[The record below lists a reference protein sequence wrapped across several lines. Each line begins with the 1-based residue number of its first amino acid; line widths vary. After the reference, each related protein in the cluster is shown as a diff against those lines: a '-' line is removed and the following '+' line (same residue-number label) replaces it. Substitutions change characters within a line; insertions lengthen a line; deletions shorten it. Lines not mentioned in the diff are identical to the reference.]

1 MSPYRAK
8 SPARAPHPVLLPLAA
23 LCSLSSLTT
32 ARANPEGPLVRAGS
46 AHVSVNGNT
55 LTIQTGGP
63 ATFLDWR
70 SFNIAANETTR
81 FVQPSATSI
90 AWNRINDP
98 NPSQIFGRVEAN
110 GVLVL
115 ANHAGFYFGPNSF
128 VRAAGLAVT
137 TAPIAPDMAGG
148 GPWQFTSL
156 PPLASIINYGT
167 LQAADGG
174 SLHLIAEKIFNHG
187 LLTAPDGNV
196 GLYAGKSVLVSER
209 PDGRGLSAQV
219 TLPEG
224 SVDNQ
229 GRIVADAGTVALHA
243 RVVNQGGVVQANTVR
258 NVGGVIE
265 LVAADNVNLQ
275 AGSAIQAKGVEP
287 GAAGGEVRIQSAN
300 QFSDT
305 SGSVIDV
312 SGSTAG
318 GAGGRVALSAPQM
331 STIASRIESH
341 GFGSSRGG
349 ELVID
354 PLDIVISN
362 SGAGSAASG
371 TVNVGDAPAAGTLTF
386 RPSAFASFTQITLQ
400 ATRDITVATA
410 WNLPDSADPTS
421 TLRLQ
426 AGNDINVFNPI
437 TAGNNWSVEL
447 VAGANFTLPS
457 AANPAAAVN
466 AGVGSVNF
474 FSGGAVQTRNGRLSL
489 YAGLN
494 VGIESGYAR
503 TVGGGNIDVFA
514 ASGNVNSGLGSVGYS
529 FARTSYLVD
538 LANLGGISTG
548 AGGDVSIQA
557 GGNVSSFLPAGSGGS
572 DAGSGAFGAA
582 PGNVRIEAGGD
593 VTGHYVVANGQG
605 TLLAH
610 GNAGTAQQLLA
621 LSLVKGAWNVTSD
634 HDLNLQEVRN
644 PNGVFNSL
652 SGPFNHRFD
661 YDPGA
666 AVSLTAANAL
676 NLSGENRPT
685 TADVTMP
692 SPIYPPSL
700 TLRAGAGGINVA
712 NDLILYP
719 APLAALDIATSGGG
733 GLSGV
738 NPQGSIVK
746 IVMSDSGRNRFVDT
760 TDFGETDHGATPV
773 HLGDPNAA
781 RVSISGDMR
790 NLTLVT
796 AKKADVTVQGSL
808 LNAGLSAQN
817 LGPLD
822 ESRLTVGGDINNR
835 VPYTFYEN
843 LGTAPDFA
851 AFSAA
856 ENALGLPAFTSNP
869 FLYNPQTRRL
879 IFQGRMTFDQLNGYQ
894 NVKVPR
900 LDANGNPVLLDSQGN
915 LVPTDTLGRPLP
927 DASGNTISLSET
939 RHELVPARFL
949 DAPVIQDLYNRS
961 QDVPLQSGTG
971 YSISGPGRLTINA
984 RNADLGDTAGIV
996 SKGPTDNSALALLG
1010 PAAGVSLNLSGDLS
1024 MFASRIVSFA
1034 GGNLDL
1040 NIGGRVQ
1047 LGSPDSVIRFKN
1059 DPGRGIFSSSSGDVN
1074 VIASG
1079 DVNVQDSRIASYDGG
1094 NLLVRSL
1101 NGNVNAGDGRV
1112 DTQTVNQTRVDPVT
1126 GDVTSVSR
1134 VIPGSGLIATTFPDS
1149 PNTKVGNIT
1158 VETPNG
1164 NILAGSGG
1172 IVQVNLAAKPT
1183 PGGRVSLTAG
1193 TEVGGAVTAPGDIN
1207 VSGSGVIGVNVAL
1220 KATGNITGVA
1230 VAQGNIDISSRQSVS
1245 ISALGGGD
1253 VKASA
1258 SGTISGT
1265 LVGVGGVSA
1274 SGASVDASVLSQ
1286 NVAAGT
1292 TTTGQKGFTQAAT
1305 ASGTAQ
1311 AAAQTEQPAKAAAK
1325 PAAMATE
1332 AAAADPQDKKKKA
1345 MAKPVLTRTTGRVT
1359 VILPGK

>member
-1 MSPYRAK
+1 MSSHRVKSTAPRALR
-8 SPARAPHPVLLPLAA
+8 PALLPLAA
-23 LCSLSSLTT
+23 LCSLSCLPT
-32 ARANPEGPLVRAGS
+32 ARANPEGPVVRSGS
-46 AHVSVNGNT
+46 ANVSVNGNT
-55 LTIQTGGP
+55 LTIQTGGQT
-63 ATFLDWR
+63 TFLDWR
-70 SFNIAANETTR
+70 SFNVAANETTR

-115 ANHAGFYFGPNSF
+115 ANQSGFYFGPNSF
-128 VRAAGLAVT
+128 VRAASLAVT
-137 TAPIAPDMAGG
+137 TAPITPDMAGG

-167 LQAADGG
+167 VQAENGG
-174 SLHLIAEKIFNHG
+174 SLYLIAEKIFNHG
-187 LLTAPDGNV
+187 ILSAPDGNV

-219 TLPEG
+219 SLPDG
-224 SVDNQ
+224 TVDNQ
-229 GRIVADAGTVALHA
+229 GKLIADAGTIALHA
-243 RVVNQGGVVQANTVR
+243 RVVNQGGLVQANTVR

-265 LVAADNVNLQ
+265 LVAADGVNLQ
-275 AGSAIQAKGVEP
+275 ASSTILAKGEAA
-287 GAAGGEVRIQSAN
+287 GAPGGEVCIKSAN

-305 SGSVIDV
+305 TGSVIDV
-312 SGSTAG
+312 SGSAAG

-331 STIASRIESH
+331 NAIASRVESH
-341 GFGSSRGG
+341 GFGGSRGG

-354 PLDIVISN
+354 PLDIVINN
-362 SGAGSAASG
+362 SGGSASG
-371 TVNVGDAPAAGTLTF
+371 MVGQTDPPVAGTLTF
-386 RPSAFASFTQITLQ
+386 RPSAFASFAQITLQ
-400 ATRDITVATA
+400 ATRDITVSSA
-410 WNLPDSADPTS
+410 WNLPNSADPTS

-426 AGNDINVFNPI
+426 AGRDINVFNAI

-447 VAGANFTLPS
+447 VAGANFTVPS
-457 AANPAAAVN
+457 AANPAASVN

-474 FSGGAVQTRNGRLSL
+474 FSSGSVQTQNGRLSL

-494 VGIESGYAR
+494 VGIESGFAR
-503 TVGGGNIDVFA
+503 TVGGGSIDVFA
-514 ASGNVNSGLGSVGYS
+514 ASGDVNSGLGSVGYAFS
-529 FARTSYLVD
+529 RSTYRVD
-538 LANLGGISTG
+538 LANLSGISTG
-548 AGGDVSIQA
+548 AGGDVNIKA
-557 GGNVSSFLPAGSGGS
+557 GGNVNSYLPAGSAES
-572 DAGSGAFGAA
+572 DAGSGAFGAV

-610 GNAGTAQQLLA
+610 GNAGIAQQLLA

-634 HDLNLQEVRN
+634 HDINLQEVRN

-652 SGPFNHRFD
+652 SGAFNHHFD
-661 YDPGA
+661 YDPAA
-666 AVSLTAANAL
+666 AVSLTAANAI
-676 NLSGENRPT
+676 NLSGDNRPG

-719 APLAALDIATSGGG
+719 APLAALDIATSSGGA
-733 GLSGV
+733 LTGV

-746 IVMSDSGRNRFVDT
+746 IVMSDSGKNRFTDT
-760 TDFGETDHGATPV
+760 SDFGETDHAATPV
-773 HLGDPNAA
+773 HAGDPNPVL
-781 RVSISGDMR
+781 VSLSGDLK

-796 AKKADVTVQGSL
+796 AKKADVTVHGSL

-817 LGPLD
+817 LSPLD
-822 ESRLTVGGDINNR
+822 ESKLTVDGDINNR

-843 LGTAPDFA
+843 LGTAPDFV
-851 AFSAA
+851 AFGAA
-856 ENALGLPAFTSNP
+856 ENSFGLPAFTSNP
-869 FLYNPQTRRL
+869 FLYNAQTHRL
-879 IFQGRMTFDQLNGYQ
+879 IFQGRMTFDQLNAYQ
-894 NVKVPR
+894 NLQVPR
-900 LDANGNPVLLDSQGN
+900 LDANGNPLLFDRQGN
-915 LVPTDTLGRPLP
+915 LVLTDAFGRPLP
-927 DASGNTISLSET
+927 DVYGNAISLSDT
-939 RHELVPARFL
+939 HHSLVPARFL
-949 DAPVIQDLYNRS
+949 DAAEIQDLYNRS

-971 YSISGPGRLTINA
+971 YSISGPGKLTINA

-996 SKGPTDNSALALLG
+996 SRGPADNSALAPLG
-1010 PAAGVSLNLSGDLS
+1010 PAASVGLNLSGDLN
-1024 MFASRIVSFA
+1024 MFASRIVSSA

-1040 NIGGRVQ
+1040 NIGGKVQ
-1047 LGSPDSVIRFKN
+1047 LGSPDAAIKFKN
-1059 DPGRGIFSSSSGDVN
+1059 DPGRGIFSASSGDIN
-1074 VIASG
+1074 VIAGG
-1079 DVNVQDSRIASYDGG
+1079 DINVQDSRIASYDGG

-1112 DTQTVNQTRVDPVT
+1112 DTQTVSQTRVDPVT
-1126 GDVTSVSR
+1126 GAVTSVSR

-1149 PNTKVGNIT
+1149 PNTKVGDIT
-1158 VETPNG
+1158 VETPKG
-1164 NILAGSGG
+1164 NIVAGSGG
-1172 IVQVNLAAKPT
+1172 IVQVNLAANPT

-1193 TEVGGAVTAPGDIN
+1193 SEVGGVITAPGDIN

-1274 SGASVDASVLSQ
+1274 SGTSVDANVLSQ
-1286 NVAAGT
+1286 NVSAGT
-1292 TTTGQKGFTQAAT
+1292 ATTGQKGFTQAAA

-1311 AAAQTEQPAKAAAK
+1311 AAAQAEPAKVAAAK
-1325 PAAMATE
+1325 PAMAETPTE
-1332 AAAADPQDKKKKA
+1332 TEDKKKKA
-1345 MAKPVLTRTTGRVT
+1345 PPKPVLTRTTGRVT